1 MAVIYIWVCGW
12 YTGAMAYKI
21 WISDGNYRFD
31 RRRALPHRWER
42 GWGKVERTTVGCQG
56 QVGGSFTQRAQTS
69 ARSASRPAVGQGAG
83 EEHRINEALVA
94 IETSLSLF
102 G

>member
-1 MAVIYIWVCGW
+1 M
-12 YTGAMAYKI
+12 
-21 WISDGNYRFD
+21 
-31 RRRALPHRWER
+31 
-42 GWGKVERTTVGCQG
+42 GCQG